1 MFKIPISVPH
11 PHFDNSLMHNRQ
23 EVKRDQ
29 IQDKHN
35 VAVHKY
41 QHSQNNAWHA
51 NRRSMTHFHEYQDYL
66 AINQYLNLK
75 QHVEYGNY
83 RYSITLGNNLDVY
96 V

>member
-35 VAVHKY
+35 VAVHQY
-41 QHSQNNAWHA
+41 QRSQNNAWHA
-51 NRRSMTHFHEYQDYL
+51 NRRSMTHLHEYQDYL